1 MGATSVVAHQM
12 DAHITKLSL
21 ELYRGCRNDATICND
36 PQGLCTATPLSK
48 NEPLSRAIE
57 MYHFY
62 I

>member
-12 DAHITKLSL
+12 DAHISKLSL
-21 ELYRGCRNDATICND
+21 ELYRASRNDTTFSND
-36 PQGLCTATPLSK
+36 PQGLCRATPLSK